1 MEKDSKEY
9 ANAHNKNRSYFIMKV
24 LLLILS
30 LIVVVQFAVV
40 AKGFASLNV
49 LNNRLNTLEEKSVDS
64 ESLKP
69 NEEEEPGLKRSKRST
84 DKLEFKK
91 AMFQLRKIEERQVE
105 ILAKTLYVD
114 KYNFDSLR
122 ELCLIPIFHN

>member
-40 AKGFASLNV
+40 AKAFASLNA
-49 LNNRLNTLEEKSVDS
+49 LNNRLNTLNSRLNTLEEKSVDC

-84 DKLEFKK
+84 GKLELKK
-91 AMFQLRKIEERQVE
+91 AMFQLRKIEER
-105 ILAKTLYVD
+105 
-114 KYNFDSLR
+114 
-122 ELCLIPIFHN
+122 